1 MEKIAVY
8 SNDDELSQKLIDK
21 FQKERMKVGHFE
33 GMVYLIDKDEFV
45 SHLAL
50 EMHHPEYKLIY
61 GTEYLEN
68 NN

>member
-1 MEKIAVY
+1 MDKIAVY
-8 SNDDELSQKLIDK
+8 SNEDKLTFKLVTHFDK
-21 FQKERMKVGHFE
+21 PNMKSHHFD

-50 EMHHPEYKLIY
+50 EMHHPDYKLIY

-68 NN
+68 N